1 LLSTRQRIPARANE
15 IAATRPAGPAPTT
28 SFDTFDSERGK
39 SVDETIE
46 LIVDTAERA
55 VCRPGE

>member
-1 LLSTRQRIPARANE
+1 MLC
-15 IAATRPAGPAPTT
+15 
-28 SFDTFDSERGK
+28 SFDTFDSFYSERGK

-55 VCRPGE
+55 VCRPRS

>member
-1 LLSTRQRIPARANE
+1 MRTPRRADVSVE
-15 IAATRPAGPAPTT
+15 RATDVLWMLC
-28 SFDTFDSERGK
+28 SFDTFASFYTERGK

>member
-1 LLSTRQRIPARANE
+1 LLSTGQRIPARANE
-15 IAATRPAGPAPTT
+15 IAATRPAGPAPT

-46 LIVDTAERA
+46 LIVDTA
-55 VCRPGE
+55 